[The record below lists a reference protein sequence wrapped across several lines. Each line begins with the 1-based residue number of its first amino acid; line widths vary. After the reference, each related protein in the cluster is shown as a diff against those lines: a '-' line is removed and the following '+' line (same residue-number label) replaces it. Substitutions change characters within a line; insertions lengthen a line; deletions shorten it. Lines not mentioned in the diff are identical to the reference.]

1 MKTLTKPRT
10 GVERGGVPPP
20 RLDSAPTRVAPRA
33 RCSAMRPT
41 RPWLTDAVLPLS
53 LCLML
58 IGAHLTGVALL
69 NWESARRAW
78 LEKEVQRLQ
87 QQNEVLRTRLNTV
100 SADPIVRR
108 WAESQGMVRAETQ
121 PMQTVQIRHIA
132 DGEPQGMSAPW
143 RLAHKE

>member
-1 MKTLTKPRT
+1 
-10 GVERGGVPPP
+10 
-20 RLDSAPTRVAPRA
+20 
-33 RCSAMRPT
+33 
-41 RPWLTDAVLPLS
+41 
-53 LCLML
+53 ML